1 MAVPRPIKATQ
12 NPQQLIHNT
21 ARLSPTGLV
30 VLPPAGDRSLE
41 AVIETGRLISTA
53 KAALPH
59 GAFTAMVE
67 NDLPFGPRT
76 AQILMKV
83 AADSR
88 ITNPKF
94 ISLLPS
100 SWATLSELT
109 KLDDKQF
116 QSRIKDGTIHPE
128 MERRDIAT
136 IIKKEARAKR
146 EADLG
151 IKQMALP
158 NKRYG
163 VVVADPEWKDEVWS
177 EDTGMDRHASNHYP
191 TSDAKIIAARD
202 VGSIAAKDCVL
213 FLWTTNQHLRIAIGV
228 MEAWSFEYK
237 SNYCWGK
244 NKISTGRWNRSKHEL
259 LLIGTRGN
267 VPCPS
272 PGTQWDSVIE
282 APVGAHSA
290 KPECFL
296 EMIEAYYPT
305 LPKIEL
311 NRRGAARDGW
321 CAWGLEAVQS

>member
-1 MAVPRPIKATQ
+1 M
-12 NPQQLIHNT
+12 
-21 ARLSPTGLV
+21 
-30 VLPPAGDRSLE
+30 
-41 AVIETGRLISTA
+41 
-53 KAALPH
+53 
-59 GAFTAMVE
+59 
-67 NDLPFGPRT
+67 
-76 AQILMKV
+76 
-83 AADSR
+83 
-88 ITNPKF
+88 
-94 ISLLPS
+94 PS

-116 QSRIKDGTIHPE
+116 QSRIKDGTIYPE

-228 MEAWSFEYK
+228 MEAWGFEYK
-237 SNYCWGK
+237 SNYCWEEQDQYR
-244 NKISTGRWNRSKHEL
+244 TLEF
-259 LLIGTRGN
+259 
-267 VPCPS
+267 
-272 PGTQWDSVIE
+272 
-282 APVGAHSA
+282 GA
-290 KPECFL
+290 
-296 EMIEAYYPT
+296 
-305 LPKIEL
+305 
-311 NRRGAARDGW
+311 
-321 CAWGLEAVQS
+321 